1 MKNLAMQIVH
11 ILIFQ
16 EIDEY
21 KLSGYFIDFLIYLL
35 QALFFIFLFKQFKAI
50 VYFMYTSTV

>member
-16 EIDEY
+16 EINEY
-21 KLSGYFIDFLIYLL
+21 KLSCYFIDFLIYLL
-35 QALFFIFLFKQFKAI
+35 QALFLL
-50 VYFMYTSTV
+50 